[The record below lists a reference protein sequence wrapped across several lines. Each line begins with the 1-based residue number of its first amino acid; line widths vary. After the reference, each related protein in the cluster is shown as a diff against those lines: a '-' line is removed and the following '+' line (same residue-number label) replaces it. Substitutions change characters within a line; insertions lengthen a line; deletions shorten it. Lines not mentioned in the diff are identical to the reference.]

1 MTEQKKSDQTRKKI
15 LTAGRSLISKHGF
28 GAVGLARILKESDV
42 PKGSFYYYFPSK
54 DAFGQALLHDYVA
67 DYLARIDTLCSGAGS
82 AHDKLTAFWSAWLA
96 HADSEGI
103 ANQCLVVK
111 LGAEV
116 ADLSDDMRRI
126 LNDGVAELVTR
137 IADLLVA
144 GAKDGSV
151 PPISDPRATAQTLY
165 AKFLG
170 AAILSKLSQ
179 DQIPLQQ
186 ALSQTT
192 DFLVIR

>member
-116 ADLSDDMRRI
+116 ADLSDEMRRI

-151 PPISDPRATAQTLY
+151 PPISDPRATAQMLY
-165 AKFLG
+165 ATFLG

-192 DFLVIR
+192 DFLAIR

>member
-151 PPISDPRATAQTLY
+151 PPISDPRATAQMLY
-165 AKFLG
+165 ATFLG

-192 DFLVIR
+192 DFLAIR

>member
-1 MTEQKKSDQTRKKI
+1 M
-15 LTAGRSLISKHGF
+15 
-28 GAVGLARILKESDV
+28 
-42 PKGSFYYYFPSK
+42 
-54 DAFGQALLHDYVA
+54 LHDYVD
-67 DYLARIDTLCSGAGS
+67 DYLARMDALCSGPGS
-82 AHDKLTAFWSAWLA
+82 ARDKLLSFWSAWLA
-96 HADSEGI
+96 HAHSEGI

-126 LNDGVAELVTR
+126 LDDGVAQLVSR
-137 IADLLVA
+137 IAQLLVV
-144 GAKDGSV
+144 GAEEGSV
-151 PPISDPRATAQTLY
+151 APADDPQAAAQMLY

-186 ALSQTT
+186 ALSETT
-192 DFLVIR
+192 DFLTIR

>member
-1 MTEQKKSDQTRKKI
+1 MTEQKKSDQTRQKI

-54 DAFGQALLHDYVA
+54 DGFGQALLHDYVA
-67 DYLARIDTLCSGAGS
+67 DYLARIDTLCCGAGS

-96 HADSEGI
+96 HAHSEGI

-151 PPISDPRATAQTLY
+151 PPISDPRATAQMLY

-186 ALSQTT
+186 ALSETT
-192 DFLVIR
+192 DFLAIR